1 MSLLGKA
8 IIRGV
13 LAGTAVGFAVKGCM
27 MLYDAYKAVKRELET
42 EPEVTPDFEPV
53 NFKEDLEL
61 SKDPDEV
68 VIFKDPTG
76 PEHDPTPYHKN
87 YKGASISKINEVLTQ
102 KSLEELAEEDQIE
115 HELEEMGEEDAR
127 LPMRVDKNS
136 EDALHLYKE
145 HRMRNVQAYAKRVI
159 WKLFDYAF
167 VVDPSADYHD
177 ENLHESLREYR
188 VDFFQ
193 GECEWTKPEHI
204 SMAELIIHY
213 SELLSADL
221 DVEVDDVMQDILF
234 NCFSE
239 VHDDGKI
246 RLINMDDHEEISLIC
261 IALNRHDFD
270 GEYGFGLFGLDDNE
284 VDPTIDS
291 YLKEANTYVG
301 VKMEEIARLEGVE
314 EDFEA

>member
-8 IIRGV
+8 IFRGA

-27 MLYDAYKAVKRELET
+27 MLYDAYKTVKKEIET
-42 EPEVTPDFEPV
+42 EPEVTEDFTPV

-61 SKDPDEV
+61 SEDPDEV
-68 VIFKDPTG
+68 VIFKDPQG
-76 PEHDPTPYHKN
+76 PDHEPTPYHKN
-87 YKGASISKINEVLTQ
+87 YKGVSISRINEALTQ
-102 KSLEELAEEDQIE
+102 KSPEELAEEDQVE
-115 HELEEMGEEDAR
+115 AELNEMGEEDAK

-145 HRMRNVQAYAKRVI
+145 HRMRNVETYAKRVI
-159 WKLFDYAF
+159 WRLFDYSF
-167 VVDPSADYHD
+167 VVDETADYHD
-177 ENLHESLREYR
+177 ANLHETLREYR
-188 VDFFQ
+188 VDFFG
-193 GECEWTKPEHI
+193 GECEWTKPEYV
-204 SMAELIIHY
+204 SMAELIVHY
-213 SELLSADL
+213 SELLAADL
-221 DVEVDDVMQDILF
+221 DISVDDVMQDILF

-261 IALNRHDFD
+261 INLNKHNFD

-291 YLKEANTYVG
+291 YLKESNTYVG
-301 VKMEEIARLEGVE
+301 VKMEEIAKIEQNE

>member
-8 IIRGV
+8 ILRGA

-27 MLYDAYKAVKRELET
+27 MLYDAYKTVKKEIET
-42 EPEVTPDFEPV
+42 EPEVTRDFEPV

-76 PEHDPTPYHKN
+76 PEHEPTPYHKN

-102 KSLEELAEEDQIE
+102 KSPEELAEEDQVE
-115 HELEEMGEEDAR
+115 AELNEMGEEDAK

-145 HRMRNVQAYAKRVI
+145 HRMRNVETYARRVI
-159 WKLFDYAF
+159 WRLFDYAF
-167 VVDPSADYHD
+167 SVDANADYHD
-177 ENLHESLREYR
+177 ENLHETLREYR
-188 VDFFQ
+188 VDFFG
-193 GECEWTKPEHI
+193 GECEWTRPEHV

-213 SELLSADL
+213 SELLAADL

-246 RLINMDDHEEISLIC
+246 RLTNMDDHEEISLIC
-261 IALNRHDFD
+261 LALNRHDFD
-270 GEYGFGLFGLDDNE
+270 GEYGFGLFGLDDSE

-301 VKMEEIARLEGVE
+301 VKMEEIARLEGSE

>member
-8 IIRGV
+8 IVRGA
-13 LAGTAVGFAVKGCM
+13 LAGTAVGFAVKGGM
-27 MLYDAYKAVKRELET
+27 MIYDAYKTVKAEMNK
-42 EPEVTPDFEPV
+42 EPEVTEDFEPV

-68 VIFKDPTG
+68 VVFKDPKG
-76 PEHDPTPYHKN
+76 PDHEPTAYHKQ
-87 YKGASISKINEVLTQ
+87 YKGASISRINEVLTQ
-102 KSLEELAEEDQIE
+102 KSPEELAEEDQIE
-115 HELEEMGEEDAR
+115 AELEEMGEEDAK

-145 HRMRNVQAYAKRVI
+145 HRMRNVETYAKRVI

-167 VVDPSADYHD
+167 VVDEKADYHD

-188 VDFFQ
+188 VDFFG

-204 SMAELIIHY
+204 SMAEVIIHY
-213 SELLSADL
+213 SELLAEDL
-221 DVEVDDVMQDILF
+221 DLAPDDVMGDILY
-234 NCFSE
+234 NCFSDPTGDGR
-239 VHDDGKI
+239 VRLMDMTDDE
-246 RLINMDDHEEISLIC
+246 RVSLI
-261 IALNRHDFD
+261 IMSLNAHDFD
-270 GEYGFGLFGLDDNE
+270 GEYGFGLFGLEDGD

-301 VKMEEIARLEGVE
+301 AKMEEIARQEGTI

>member
-1 MSLLGKA
+1 MSLLSKT
-8 IIRGV
+8 IIRGA

-27 MLYDAYKAVKRELET
+27 MLYDAYKTVKAEMNK
-42 EPEVTPDFEPV
+42 EPEVTEDFEPV

-68 VIFKDPTG
+68 VVFKDPKG
-76 PEHDPTPYHKN
+76 PDHEPTAYHKQ
-87 YKGASISKINEVLTQ
+87 YKGASISRINEVLTQ
-102 KSLEELAEEDQIE
+102 RSPEELAEEDQIE
-115 HELEEMGEEDAR
+115 AELEEMGEEDAK

-145 HRMRNVQAYAKRVI
+145 HRMRNVETYAKRVI

-167 VVDPSADYHD
+167 VVDEKADYHD

-188 VDFFQ
+188 VDFFG

-204 SMAELIIHY
+204 SMAEVIIHY
-213 SELLSADL
+213 SELLAEDL
-221 DVEVDDVMQDILF
+221 DLAPDDVMGDILY
-234 NCFSE
+234 NCFSDPTGE
-239 VHDDGKI
+239 GRVRLMDMTDDE
-246 RLINMDDHEEISLIC
+246 RVSLI
-261 IALNRHDFD
+261 IMSLNAHDFD
-270 GEYGFGLFGLDDNE
+270 GEYGFGLFGLEDSD

-291 YLKEANTYVG
+291 YLKEANMYVG
-301 VKMEEIARLEGVE
+301 AKMEEIARQEGTI